1 MAAHPLP
8 TYGEATL
15 AMARLFFRTVVRTR
29 KTWVMGL
36 VLLGGLAIA
45 IIGRLFGP
53 SHAASRIYGVLLSQV
68 TLGFV
73 VQLLG
78 LLYGIAAVRE
88 DVEARTLTWL
98 LVRPLP
104 RATIV
109 LGRWLGAVALVTGVM
124 VLFALATH
132 LIAATADGPSLF
144 VVLGATALGAIYY
157 TTAFVA
163 IAAVAPRPFLIG
175 LGYVLFWEF
184 ALPLVPSNAATL
196 SMKFHLLNLIGAP
209 TAASGP
215 LSFLVPTV
223 EPVSSLLTLVALTAV
238 LGAVAVWVFPRRELL
253 GARES

>member
-1 MAAHPLP
+1 MAHLP
-8 TYGEATL
+8 TFGASTT
-15 AMARLFFRTVVRTR
+15 AMMRLFFRTIVGTR
-29 KTWVMGL
+29 KTWVMAL

-45 IIGRLFGP
+45 VIGRMFGP
-53 SHAASRIYGVLLSQV
+53 SHAQARIYGVLLSQV

-98 LVRPLP
+98 LVRPIP
-104 RATIV
+104 RVAIV
-109 LGRWLGAVALVTGVM
+109 LGRWLGALALVTGVM
-124 VLFALATH
+124 VAFALVTH
-132 LIAATADGPSLF
+132 LVAGTVGPSLA

-163 IAAVAPRPFLIG
+163 IATVAPRPFLVG
-175 LGYVLFWEF
+175 LGYILFWEF

-196 SMKFHLLNLIGAP
+196 SMKFHLLNLIGTP

-223 EPVSSLLTLVALTAV
+223 DPWNSLLTLVLLTGA
-238 LGAVAVWVFPRRELL
+238 LGALALWVFPRRELL
-253 GARES
+253 GSRES